1 MPQDTTTE
9 GCPDAYVALAER
21 LASVSREVI
30 RQYFRTSVA
39 VEQKPDDSPVTAA
52 DREAEAAMRRL
63 ISSAAPDHGVFGEEY
78 GAERTDAEYVWVLDP
93 IDGTKRFIT
102 GHATFGTLI
111 ALLRDGVPVLGVIN
125 MPMMGERW
133 LGVAGRPT
141 THCDHNGTREVRVRA
156 CAEPGQAVLCAT
168 SPDMFTGEDSTA
180 FAQVHRRAALP
191 LFGSE
196 CYAYGLLASG
206 FVDLVIEANMGP
218 YDYLPLVQVV
228 AGAGGVMTDW
238 QGGPLGLHSD
248 GRVIAAGDK
257 RCHEAALTL
266 LGRT

>member
-1 MPQDTTTE
+1 MPQDATTE

-30 RQYFRTSVA
+30 RQYFRTPVA
-39 VEQKPDDSPVTAA
+39 VEQKPDDSPVTVA

-63 ISSAAPDHGVFGEEY
+63 ISSAAQDHGVFGEEY

-102 GHATFGTLI
+102 GHATFGPLI
-111 ALLRDGVPVLGVIN
+111 ALLRHGVPVLGVIN

-168 SPDMFTGEDSTA
+168 TPDMFAGAAAAGFDRL
-180 FAQVHRRAALP
+180 RRAVKDP
-191 LFGSE
+191 L
-196 CYAYGLLASG
+196 YGGDCFSYGTLASG
-206 FVDLVIEANMGP
+206 RLDLVVEAEMAI
-218 YDYLPLVQVV
+218 YDFMALVPVV
-228 AGAGGVMTDW
+228 EGAGGRITDW
-238 QGGPLGLHSD
+238 QGRPLDMRRPSE
-248 GRVIAAGDK
+248 VVAVGDPAL
-257 RCHEAALTL
+257 HEAVIDVLA
-266 LGRT
+266 G